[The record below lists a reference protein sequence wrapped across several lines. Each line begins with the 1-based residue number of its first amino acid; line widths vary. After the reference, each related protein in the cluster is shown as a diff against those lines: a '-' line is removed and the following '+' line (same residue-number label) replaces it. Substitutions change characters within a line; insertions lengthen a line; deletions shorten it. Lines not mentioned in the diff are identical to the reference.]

1 MEPIDLFRKTLILIL
16 KIKGRGSQKK
26 LSEKAGV
33 APSLLND
40 FLKGRKVISES
51 KRNDIAAAFDFA
63 FEEFLTLGR
72 RLLESDEPYFWML
85 REVYIS
91 SPVISAN
98 LAKYIGI
105 DISELELTLK
115 KSFGYKFPAN
125 YLEKA
130 CSFLSLSAD
139 EFKEEG
145 QYLIIENP
153 RMKWSLGEPT
163 ANDIIDIT
171 SVSPKEEL
179 KKQFNIDPI
188 ILEHIELVK
197 QFSHKEQAKKI
208 NEYLLTI
215 DKQYSDNLKEVE
227 WILQGMAA
235 GLKFKFEVVNNSH
248 LSNQTGNTE
257 GKLKNGTED

>member
-1 MEPIDLFRKTLILIL
+1 MEPIDLFRKTLILFL

-33 APSLLND
+33 ASSLLND

-63 FEEFLTLGR
+63 FEEFLALGR

-85 REVYIS
+85 RAVYIS
-91 SPVISAN
+91 SPIIFAD

-105 DISELELTLK
+105 NISELELTLK
-115 KSFGYKFPAN
+115 KNFGYKFPAN
-125 YLEKA
+125 YLEKT

-153 RMKWSLGEPT
+153 RMKWSLGEP
-163 ANDIIDIT
+163 AINEIIEIT
-171 SVSPKEEL
+171 SVSPKEEQ
-179 KKQFNIDPI
+179 KKQLDIDPI
-188 ILEHIELVK
+188 VLEHMELVK
-197 QFSHKEQAKKI
+197 QFRHKEQAKKI
-208 NEYLLTI
+208 NENLLVI
-215 DKQYSDNLKEVE
+215 DQNPEAMRKVE
-227 WILQGMAA
+227 AYIE
-235 GLKFKFEVVNNSH
+235 GLADGIR
-248 LSNQTGNTE
+248 LSMGTAETTRPNQQDRQA